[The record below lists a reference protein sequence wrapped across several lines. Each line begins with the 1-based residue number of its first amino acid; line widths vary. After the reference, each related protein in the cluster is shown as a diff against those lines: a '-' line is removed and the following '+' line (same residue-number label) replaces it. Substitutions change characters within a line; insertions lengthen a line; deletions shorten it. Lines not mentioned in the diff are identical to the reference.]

1 VPAVKTTYL
10 CQQCGAASPK
20 WAGQCPSCSAW
31 NTLVETVAAPR
42 TATRA
47 PSAARAMAGAAA
59 LTPIGEVSS
68 AEASRLA
75 SGIGEVDRVLGGG
88 FVPGSIIL
96 FGGDPGIGKSTLLL
110 QLAARLA
117 PTGGPVLYVT
127 GEESAAQVRGRAERI
142 GAVVD
147 GLQLAATTDLETA
160 LAAIDNLSPSL
171 AVVDSVQTLTSA
183 ELSGPAG
190 SVGQVREVAARLAE
204 AAKGGSTCVA
214 LVGHVT
220 KEGTVA
226 GPRTLEH
233 LVDAV
238 IYLEGERLGAT
249 RLLRAAKNRFGS
261 TDEVGVLEMRGD
273 GLVAVED
280 ASRFFIESDE
290 APTAGTAITI
300 ALEGTRPLAV
310 EIQALSAPAAYG
322 SPATRDDRHRPQPR
336 ADAHRGPGP
345 ARRPQP
351 VRPRRVRERRR
362 RPAHRRTGV
371 RPRGGGRTRFEPA
384 RAAGAGGHGAG
395 RRGCAVRD
403 ACARPSGPSDACW
416 KRLALGFDRLVTG
429 PARGGR
435 TDGARGLVVARD
447 IREAL
452 QVRSPKADPNPVH
465 GRAGSRVLR
474 LRPSEAPSARSLQV
488 HRSFISAAC
497 RGPDHLAH
505 SSDPMTRIIQ
515 LTGALLGTLIGFA
528 TWARAARALRH
539 AHRARRTGPRS

>member
-1 VPAVKTTYL
+1 VPAVRTSYV

-20 WAGQCPSCSAW
+20 WSGQCSSCDAW
-31 NTLVETVAAPR
+31 NTLVETVAAPKTPR
-42 TATRA
+42 P

-59 LTPIGEVSS
+59 ITPIGEVSS
-68 AEASRLA
+68 AEADRLE

-117 PTGGPVLYVT
+117 GTADGGSVLYVS

-147 GLQLAATTDLETA
+147 GLKLAATTDLDTA
-160 LAAIDNLSPSL
+160 LAAIEGLSPAL

-204 AAKGGSTCVA
+204 VAKAGRTCIA

-273 GLVAVED
+273 GLAEVED

-290 APTAGTAITI
+290 APTAGAAVTI

-322 SPATRDDRHRPQPR
+322 SPRRATTGIDPNRVLMLIAVLARHAGINLSGHDVYVNVAGGLRIDEPA
-336 ADAHRGPGP
+336 ADLAVAAALASSLRE
-345 ARRPQP
+345 RP
-351 VRPRRVRERRR
+351 VRPATVLAAEVALSGRLRQAARAERRLLEASR
-362 RPAHRRTGV
+362 
-371 RPRGGGRTRFEPA
+371 
-384 RAAGAGGHGAG
+384 
-395 RRGCAVRD
+395 
-403 ACARPSGPSDACW
+403 
-416 KRLALGFDRLVTG
+416 LGFERLVTG
-429 PARGGR
+429 PARGG
-435 TDGARGLVVARD
+435 GAGGTGLVVVSD
-447 IREAL
+447 IRAALEAAL
-452 QVRSPKADPNPVH
+452 
-465 GRAGSRVLR
+465 
-474 LRPSEAPSARSLQV
+474 SA
-488 HRSFISAAC
+488 
-497 RGPDHLAH
+497 
-505 SSDPMTRIIQ
+505 
-515 LTGALLGTLIGFA
+515 
-528 TWARAARALRH
+528 
-539 AHRARRTGPRS
+539 

>member
-1 VPAVKTTYL
+1 MGRSRTTVPVARTTYL

-42 TATRA
+42 A
-47 PSAARAMAGAAA
+47 AARGSSRVAVAGAA
-59 LTPIGEVSS
+59 TVVPIASVTS

-110 QLAARLA
+110 QLAARIA
-117 PTGGPVLYVT
+117 GRDGTGVLYIT

-142 GAVVD
+142 DAVVA
-147 GLQLAATTDLETA
+147 GLSLVATTDLDSA
-160 LAAIDNLSPSL
+160 LAAIDVEAPVL
-171 AVVDSVQTLTSA
+171 AVIDSVQTMTSGELT
-183 ELSGPAG
+183 GPAG

-204 AAKGGSTCVA
+204 AAKSSGTCVA

-261 TDEVGVLEMRGD
+261 TDEVGVLEMRVD
-273 GLVAVED
+273 GLAEVAD

-290 APTAGTAITI
+290 VPTAGSAVTI
-300 ALEGTRPLAV
+300 ALEGTSPLAV
-310 EIQALSAPAAYG
+310 EIQALSAPAGYG
-322 SPATRDDRHRPQPR
+322 SPRRATTGIEVNRVLMLIAVLARHAGLNLTGHDVYVNVAGGLRIDEPAADLAVATALASSLRERPVR
-336 ADAHRGPGP
+336 AATVLAGEVALSGRLRGAARAERRLLE
-345 ARRPQP
+345 ARR
-351 VRPRRVRERRR
+351 
-362 RPAHRRTGV
+362 
-371 RPRGGGRTRFEPA
+371 
-384 RAAGAGGHGAG
+384 
-395 RRGCAVRD
+395 
-403 ACARPSGPSDACW
+403 
-416 KRLALGFDRLVTG
+416 LGFERLVTG
-429 PARGGR
+429 PARGSN
-435 TDGARGLVVARD
+435 DGGAGGGLVVARD

-452 QVRSPKADPNPVH
+452 AVS
-465 GRAGSRVLR
+465 L
-474 LRPSEAPSARSLQV
+474 EA
-488 HRSFISAAC
+488 
-497 RGPDHLAH
+497 
-505 SSDPMTRIIQ
+505 
-515 LTGALLGTLIGFA
+515 
-528 TWARAARALRH
+528 
-539 AHRARRTGPRS
+539 

>member
-1 VPAVKTTYL
+1 MPAVKTTYL
-10 CQQCGAASPK
+10 CQQCGSASPK
-20 WAGQCPSCSAW
+20 WAGQCPGCGAW
-31 NTLVETVAAPR
+31 NSLVETVAAPR
-42 TATRA
+42 AAART
-47 PSAARAMAGAAA
+47 PSAAQAMAGVAVIEA
-59 LTPIGEVSS
+59 IGAVTS

-88 FVPGSIIL
+88 FVPGSITL

-117 PTGGPVLYVT
+117 PRGPVLYVS
-127 GEESAAQVRGRAERI
+127 GEESSSQVRGRAERI

-147 GLQLAATTDLETA
+147 GLSLAPTTDLETA
-160 LAAIDNLSPSL
+160 LAAIESLRPVL

-190 SVGQVREVAARLAE
+190 SVGQVREVASRLAE
-204 AAKGGSTCVA
+204 AAKLSGTCVA

-273 GLVAVED
+273 GMAEVAD

-290 APTAGTAITI
+290 SPTAGAAVTI

-310 EIQALSAPAAYG
+310 EIQALSAPAGYG
-322 SPATRDDRHRPQPR
+322 SPRRATTGVDTNRVLMLIAVLARHAGLNLTAHDVYVNVAGGLRIDEPAADLAIAVALASSLRDRPVQT
-336 ADAHRGPGP
+336 ATVLAGEVSLSG
-345 ARRPQP
+345 
-351 VRPRRVRERRR
+351 RVRSAARAERRLLEASR
-362 RPAHRRTGV
+362 
-371 RPRGGGRTRFEPA
+371 
-384 RAAGAGGHGAG
+384 
-395 RRGCAVRD
+395 
-403 ACARPSGPSDACW
+403 
-416 KRLALGFDRLVTG
+416 LGFERLVTG
-429 PARGGR
+429 PARGAGR
-435 TDGARGLVVARD
+435 DASRGLVVARD

-452 QVRSPKADPNPVH
+452 GA
-465 GRAGSRVLR
+465 
-474 LRPSEAPSARSLQV
+474 SL
-488 HRSFISAAC
+488 
-497 RGPDHLAH
+497 LA
-505 SSDPMTRIIQ
+505 
-515 LTGALLGTLIGFA
+515 
-528 TWARAARALRH
+528 
-539 AHRARRTGPRS
+539 